1 MQKEILLKIAK
12 DAIVSEF
19 NNQKIDRESLI
30 RQYPRLLRRGAVFV
44 TIKERGSL
52 RGCIGSLIAHRP
64 LIDDLIENAK
74 SSAFNDPR
82 FPPLGFEDLENIT
95 LEVSLLSPYKEVKYN
110 SKEDLK
116 QKIRPNVDG
125 VVLKLNGYQA
135 TFLPQVWEEIE
146 EFELFFDYLCQKA
159 GINPKG
165 CLEAHPQIYTYQV
178 EKIE

>member
-1 MQKEILLKIAK
+1 L
-12 DAIVSEF
+12 
-19 NNQKIDRESLI
+19 
-30 RQYPRLLRRGAVFV
+30 V

-116 QKIRPNVDG
+116 QKIRP
-125 VVLKLNGYQA
+125 
-135 TFLPQVWEEIE
+135 
-146 EFELFFDYLCQKA
+146 
-159 GINPKG
+159 
-165 CLEAHPQIYTYQV
+165 
-178 EKIE
+178 